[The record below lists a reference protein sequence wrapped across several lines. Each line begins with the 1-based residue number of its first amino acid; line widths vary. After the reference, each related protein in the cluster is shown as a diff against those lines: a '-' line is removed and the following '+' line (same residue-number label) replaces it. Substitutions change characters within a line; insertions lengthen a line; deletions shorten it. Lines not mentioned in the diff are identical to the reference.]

1 MRRFHRLI
9 SLLVTF
15 CMVTSMLPTAAFATE
30 TSVPAE
36 TEVQDSAEVLVEE
49 SVETENS
56 TTTTSANEDTIAYL
70 VEGGNIY
77 FNVATGT
84 ITDCDADVHEAVIP
98 KQINGVNVVAIR
110 ERAFGDCQ
118 ALKYVFIPEGV
129 RTIGTEAFFRCIN
142 LEKIVI
148 PDTAINFGD
157 HVFLYTEKLIS
168 AGPVGGDYNIEF
180 GWTTKIPSKAFM
192 SSNLHKISIPYG
204 ITTIEEFA
212 FYCDQ
217 SFINYSNN
225 LSELKSIKLPE
236 SVTTVEG
243 YAFSGCVGLTELI
256 IPESVVSIGDHAFEY
271 CKNLEQIVI
280 PSSVITW
287 GEAAF
292 YRCSAL
298 KDVTLTEGISTL
310 GASTFFQCYGL
321 TQIRIPESMVTIPA
335 ELFYDCMG
343 LTSVVIPKSI
353 VSIDREAFHNC
364 PLSDVYYA
372 GTEDEWGNISV
383 EYGNTTLTDATIHYN
398 STGPEDENPSE
409 SQTGS
414 VRFFEQWDADEQ
426 AAYWGG
432 TSLIGGNRSVV
443 VEGTSDLS
451 FLEQIDQLVGTYV
464 QVEDRPGENGV
475 LSDRILL
482 SIKPVNSQFGVVE
495 DIIVGNGNPAVT
507 SLQFSN
513 QTYAVVDGVKVS
525 DSLIGEPLLY
535 HLRAEEIV
543 GYEVLDELTGTLK
556 SWDSATREIVIDGDE
571 SGEVTTTVSEL
582 ASEDTMSV
590 LNGNTIQ
597 NPSITYL
604 TDNMGFV
611 YQVSITGNENP
622 DVPEIYFDVDLYRA
636 NQFLDPD
643 RYPHA
648 YSLTDDINRGTPSSI
663 YAEAFA
669 GNDGFQ
675 SAVTSWNGTTGVLD
689 VLDKGPTEAGKL
701 MIEKKDIYIALILS
715 SLQEST
721 ADKNAGTMED
731 VVGGLHEIFQEIG
744 ESVKD
749 ELGIDI
755 FITEQYVSMTK
766 EEKELIA
773 KKLKD
778 HPEISPSL
786 AVFDDASEL
795 LSNIMTVTKSVE
807 DYCTMLGN
815 NIYLATL
822 ATEQKELVEEM
833 YKNCPASNQALKAAL
848 LECKTITKLN
858 YDQAIAGTMAIASS
872 GTMVST
878 CADIFWK
885 ASIDALEKVCPMVG
899 AILAGYNAGK
909 TASNILCNTDS
920 ITENYYKIVA
930 MTELEKVA
938 VDTLNSL
945 ENRYASSRTS
955 ENARLYLSMIDTL
968 YGMLS
973 VDCKQAYNMVD
984 TLDDTGL
991 NLLAKVLSD
1000 ILGNEGSV
1008 ANSYAAIKQQI
1019 EGIERSYKTHHQNIL
1034 TVWVEYLPEDYPNSN
1049 LYDYYNALLSGA
1061 SYEMVKQLLVACPV
1075 NVEIMDS
1082 SGNVVAS
1089 VVDGRISASGNITV
1103 QLMGEQKLFTFYD
1116 AEAYQVQITGY
1127 DSGTMNV
1134 TVTEWN
1140 DQQEEVRHVY
1150 YTNIPVATNQSY
1162 IMNMEGEALEQEAYQ
1177 LTDNEG
1183 FEVDQGYDTA
1193 HPEDA
1198 KTHTIQIENGYLNL
1212 DGTVSV
1218 SAQAFPGQKIQISA
1232 LALSDQSLIRWDVTG
1247 GVSLDDPTALS
1258 TSFIMPDNDVVLYA
1272 VLSESELLPEIPDE
1286 PEQDHDSNTGSSGS
1300 SSTSYSITVKNSLY
1314 GSVKSDERR
1323 ASQGDTVTLTL
1334 SPDDGYEL
1342 KSLIV
1347 LDRSNEEIEVEK
1359 VSENEYTFEM
1369 PRSAVTVEALF
1380 ALAAE
1385 AVEPLPFTDVTEGTW
1400 YYDAV
1405 CYAYKNELMAGT
1417 STTTFSPNL
1426 ITTRGMIVTILYR
1439 LEDTPIVSGGSDFT
1453 DVEIGQWYSDA
1464 IAWAAANNIVGGY
1477 GNGLFGPDDPITRE
1491 QLAAILYRY
1500 AQYKSYDTTASA
1512 DLSRYTDLGQL
1523 SEWAQ
1528 EAVAWANSEGIISGT
1543 SAVTLAPKDS
1553 ATRAQAAAMMMRFCE
1568 NITP

>member
-636 NQFLDPD
+636 I
-643 RYPHA
+643 H
-648 YSLTDDINRGTPSSI
+648 T
-663 YAEAFA
+663 
-669 GNDGFQ
+669 
-675 SAVTSWNGTTGVLD
+675 
-689 VLDKGPTEAGKL
+689 
-701 MIEKKDIYIALILS
+701 LIL
-715 SLQEST
+715 
-721 ADKNAGTMED
+721 
-731 VVGGLHEIFQEIG
+731 
-744 ESVKD
+744 
-749 ELGIDI
+749 
-755 FITEQYVSMTK
+755 
-766 EEKELIA
+766 
-773 KKLKD
+773 
-778 HPEISPSL
+778 
-786 AVFDDASEL
+786 
-795 LSNIMTVTKSVE
+795 
-807 DYCTMLGN
+807 
-815 NIYLATL
+815 
-822 ATEQKELVEEM
+822 
-833 YKNCPASNQALKAAL
+833 
-848 LECKTITKLN
+848 
-858 YDQAIAGTMAIASS
+858 
-872 GTMVST
+872 
-878 CADIFWK
+878 
-885 ASIDALEKVCPMVG
+885 
-899 AILAGYNAGK
+899 
-909 TASNILCNTDS
+909 
-920 ITENYYKIVA
+920 
-930 MTELEKVA
+930 
-938 VDTLNSL
+938 
-945 ENRYASSRTS
+945 
-955 ENARLYLSMIDTL
+955 
-968 YGMLS
+968 
-973 VDCKQAYNMVD
+973 
-984 TLDDTGL
+984 
-991 NLLAKVLSD
+991 
-1000 ILGNEGSV
+1000 
-1008 ANSYAAIKQQI
+1008 
-1019 EGIERSYKTHHQNIL
+1019 
-1034 TVWVEYLPEDYPNSN
+1034 
-1049 LYDYYNALLSGA
+1049 
-1061 SYEMVKQLLVACPV
+1061 
-1075 NVEIMDS
+1075 
-1082 SGNVVAS
+1082 
-1089 VVDGRISASGNITV
+1089 
-1103 QLMGEQKLFTFYD
+1103 
-1116 AEAYQVQITGY
+1116 
-1127 DSGTMNV
+1127 
-1134 TVTEWN
+1134 
-1140 DQQEEVRHVY
+1140 
-1150 YTNIPVATNQSY
+1150 
-1162 IMNMEGEALEQEAYQ
+1162 
-1177 LTDNEG
+1177 
-1183 FEVDQGYDTA
+1183 
-1193 HPEDA
+1193 
-1198 KTHTIQIENGYLNL
+1198 
-1212 DGTVSV
+1212 
-1218 SAQAFPGQKIQISA
+1218 
-1232 LALSDQSLIRWDVTG
+1232 
-1247 GVSLDDPTALS
+1247 
-1258 TSFIMPDNDVVLYA
+1258 
-1272 VLSESELLPEIPDE
+1272 
-1286 PEQDHDSNTGSSGS
+1286 
-1300 SSTSYSITVKNSLY
+1300 
-1314 GSVKSDERR
+1314 
-1323 ASQGDTVTLTL
+1323 
-1334 SPDDGYEL
+1334 
-1342 KSLIV
+1342 
-1347 LDRSNEEIEVEK
+1347 
-1359 VSENEYTFEM
+1359 
-1369 PRSAVTVEALF
+1369 
-1380 ALAAE
+1380 
-1385 AVEPLPFTDVTEGTW
+1385 
-1400 YYDAV
+1400 
-1405 CYAYKNELMAGT
+1405 
-1417 STTTFSPNL
+1417 
-1426 ITTRGMIVTILYR
+1426 
-1439 LEDTPIVSGGSDFT
+1439 
-1453 DVEIGQWYSDA
+1453 
-1464 IAWAAANNIVGGY
+1464 
-1477 GNGLFGPDDPITRE
+1477 
-1491 QLAAILYRY
+1491 
-1500 AQYKSYDTTASA
+1500 
-1512 DLSRYTDLGQL
+1512 
-1523 SEWAQ
+1523 
-1528 EAVAWANSEGIISGT
+1528 
-1543 SAVTLAPKDS
+1543 
-1553 ATRAQAAAMMMRFCE
+1553 
-1568 NITP
+1568 